1 VAALSLATGC
11 GGDAETTTV
20 TVTTTQVRTET
31 TTATVTVTRTVV
43 ATRARTRPRART
55 QPPRGVLS
63 FGGNGDRR
71 LPPIRVRRGGTTLRW
86 RNTGAVF
93 SLLGQ
98 RGIIVDS
105 VARSGATYLGP
116 GVYELEIIAAG
127 TWRVTIPRAGRAVD

>member
-20 TVTTTQVRTET
+20 TVTTTEVRTET
-31 TTATVTVTRTVV
+31 TTVTVTRAVV
-43 ATRARTRPRART
+43 ATRARTRARART
-55 QPPRGVLS
+55 QPPRGVLR